1 MSLLLSLTLKS
12 LWNRRL
18 TALMMITSIAVS
30 VMLLLGVEKVRTG
43 AKQSFSSTISGT
55 DLIVGARS
63 GSVQLLLYSVFR
75 IGNAT
80 NNVSWKSYQD
90 IASSRHVAWSIPISL
105 GDSHRGYRVMG
116 TSTDYFKHY
125 QYGRQRALTFADGRP
140 FQQLHDVVLG
150 AEVASALGYRLGDAI
165 VIAHGIGST
174 SFATH
179 DDQPFTVVGI
189 LAPTGTPVD
198 HTLHVSLQA
207 IEAIHIDWQ
216 SGAYIPGSGGTAP
229 LAERALEPK
238 QITAFL
244 LGLKSRMA
252 TFQLQRSISNY
263 RAEPLQAVLPGV
275 ALQEL
280 WGMVGIAES
289 ALLIISGFVVV
300 SGLFGMLTVLLTG
313 MNERRRELAI
323 LRAVGARPWQ
333 ILVLLVLE
341 TALLT
346 LAGLLLGAVLLY
358 SGLLALLPWLEQVY
372 GLQIAVSVPT
382 GQELLLLGAV
392 FIAGVV
398 AGLIPG
404 YRAYRYSLADGMTVR
419 T

>member
-18 TALMMITSIAVS
+18 TALMVIASIAVS

-43 AKQSFSSTISGT
+43 AKESFSSTISGT

-75 IGNAT
+75 MGNAT

-90 IASSRHVAWSIPISL
+90 IASNRHVAWSVPISL

-116 TSTDYFKHY
+116 TTTDYFKHY
-125 QYGRQRALTFADGRP
+125 KYGRKHPLEFARGQQ
-140 FQQLHDVVLG
+140 FEQLHDVVLG
-150 AEVASALGYRLGDAI
+150 AEVAKALNYQMGDKL

-174 SFATH
+174 SFAKH
-179 DDQPFTVVGI
+179 EDQPFTVVGI

-207 IEAIHIDWQ
+207 IEAIHVDWQ
-216 SGAYIPGSGGTAP
+216 SGTYIPGSGGTTP
-229 LAERALEPK
+229 LAERDLEPK

-244 LGLKSRMA
+244 LGLKSRLA

-280 WGMVGIAES
+280 WSMVGIAEN
-289 ALLIISGFVVV
+289 ALLIISAFVVV

-333 ILVLLVLE
+333 ILVLLVME

-346 LAGLLLGAVLLY
+346 LAGLLVGTAVLYL
-358 SGLLALLPWLEQVY
+358 GLLALLPWLEQAY
-372 GLQIAVSVPT
+372 GLQVALSLPA
-382 GQELLLLGAV
+382 QRELLLLIAV